1 MRIALKIS
9 YDGTMFEGWQVQPGK
24 RTVQGELERAACEL
38 FGAPVKVAGS
48 GRTDSGVH
56 AEGQVCHLDAD
67 TSIPA
72 RKIRECLN
80 ERLPEDVRVLRSA
93 EAPEGFDCTRNAKR
107 KTYRYRFY
115 HAETEQ
121 PLLERYAVRVR
132 EKPDLGKMQS
142 AARLYVG
149 EHDFAAF
156 RASGGSAKT
165 TVRTI
170 YRAEIS
176 EIRQSGA
183 TVYEFV
189 VCGNGF
195 LYNMVRILA
204 GHLVDVGCGKKEE
217 ESILAAYQTGDR
229 SLLGKTMAAKGLTM
243 VSAEYEPSLFPSEGD
258 CE

>member
-1 MRIALKIS
+1 MRIVLKVS

-93 EAPEGFDCTRNAKR
+93 EAPEGFDCTRNAR
-107 KTYRYRFY
+107 QKTYRYRFY
-115 HAETEQ
+115 YAETAL
-121 PLLERYAVRVR
+121 PLFERYAVRVR
-132 EKPDLGKMQS
+132 EKPDLARMRS
-142 AARLYVG
+142 AARLYEG

-156 RASGGSAKT
+156 RAAGGSAKT

-189 VCGNGF
+189 VCGN
-195 LYNMVRILA
+195 
-204 GHLVDVGCGKKEE
+204 VDVGCGKKEE

-243 VSAEYEPSLFPSEGD
+243 VSAEYEPSLFPLEGD